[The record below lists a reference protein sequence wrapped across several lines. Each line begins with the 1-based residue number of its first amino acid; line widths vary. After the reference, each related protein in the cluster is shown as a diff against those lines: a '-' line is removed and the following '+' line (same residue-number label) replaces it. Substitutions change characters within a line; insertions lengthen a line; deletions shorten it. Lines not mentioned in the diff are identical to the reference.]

1 MWESALKFF
10 IVIQKMEAWLAKHK
24 KISSKTVTSIAHG
37 CFWRTILDDNLLR
50 MGVGCQCSWSAGE
63 AEGPIV

>member
-10 IVIQKMEAWLAKHK
+10 IVIQKMETWLAKHK

-50 MGVGCQCSWSAGE
+50 MGVGANAAGVQE
-63 AEGPIV
+63 KLEGL